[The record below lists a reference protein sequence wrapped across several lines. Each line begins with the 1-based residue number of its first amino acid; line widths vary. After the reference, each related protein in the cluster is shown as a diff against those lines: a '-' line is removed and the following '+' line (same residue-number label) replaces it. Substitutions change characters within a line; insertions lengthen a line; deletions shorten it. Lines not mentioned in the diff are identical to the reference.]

1 MKKMKRLVAVLL
13 AGVMVLAMLTA
24 CGGGSSTPTI
34 NEEKVEALYMDI
46 YNAALGAD
54 HENDAE
60 LEKLAK
66 QTLVDSLDE
75 NGALNSGKKMTVRN
89 YDKNSSLKVWTT
101 VTILAQPENENVP
114 YGITSKEL
122 AETSANKEKAI
133 DEARKN
139 VVNMGNNN
147 MEVIKKTTTGFA
159 VGAVKKG
166 DKIYVAIAMKTD
178 MNLK

>member
-34 NEEKVEALYMDI
+34 DVEKVEALYMDI
-46 YNAALGAD
+46 YNAALGT
-54 HENDAE
+54 EYKNDAE

-66 QTLVDSLDE
+66 QTLVNSLDE
-75 NGALNSGKKMTVRN
+75 NGALNSGMKMTVRN